1 MAIVAGVTTGVII
14 AGCIMMLTW
23 DITTGGHQITILSCV
38 LTQAPQVVT
47 IYQPLSLHM
56 AHKTS
61 DDL

>member
-38 LTQAPQVVT
+38 LTPQVVT